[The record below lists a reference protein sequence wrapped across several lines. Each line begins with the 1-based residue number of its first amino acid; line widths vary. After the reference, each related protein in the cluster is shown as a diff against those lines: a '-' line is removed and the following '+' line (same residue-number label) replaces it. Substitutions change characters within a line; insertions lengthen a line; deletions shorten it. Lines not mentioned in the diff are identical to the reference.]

1 MIKKREKNNA
11 AIYCR
16 LSVDDGLDKE
26 SQSIENQ
33 KEILKKYCNE
43 HGFNIFNIY
52 IDDGFTG
59 TNFDRPGLIK
69 LKNDIES
76 GFIDIVVTKDL
87 PSNLTDN
94 NLIEEERRLL
104 YVAMTRAKEYLY
116 LSSAE
121 YHFINGIRKRL
132 RPSIFLCELK

>member
-1 MIKKREKNNA
+1 MIQKRIKNNA

-16 LSVDDGLDKE
+16 LSVDDGLAQE

-33 KEILKKYCNE
+33 KNILTKYCID

-52 IDDGFTG
+52 VDDGFSG
-59 TNFDRPGLIK
+59 TSFNRPGLIK

-87 PSNLTDN
+87 SRLGRDHIMTDYYITTYFLN
-94 NLIEEERRLL
+94 RQYIL
-104 YVAMTRAKEYLY
+104 YLY
-116 LSSAE
+116 QE
-121 YHFINGIRKRL
+121 NR
-132 RPSIFLCELK
+132 

>member
-11 AIYCR
+11 PIYCR

-26 SQSIENQ
+26 LQSIENQ

-43 HGFNIFNIY
+43 HRFNIFNIY

-87 PSNLTDN
+87 SRLGRDHIEMGIFLKRYFPDN
-94 NLIEEERRLL
+94 NIRYIAVNDNVDTINELDD
-104 YVAMTRAKEYLY
+104 YLP
-116 LSSAE
+116 
-121 YHFINGIRKRL
+121 II
-132 RPSIFLCELK
+132 CCDD